1 MTEPCE
7 KSLEDRYA
15 DVMRLF
21 VKPLSGKFTMVPGDE
36 KKPYFDM
43 LCKQLGGF
51 EADTLELASTK
62 IAREVSGRRWPDYA
76 VAIAACKAVMGVKP
90 ARKRQDGER
99 YSLPTDAVMRILLA
113 DGREQ
118 TLEAC
123 NGDWISV
130 LFDFVKAKHRY
141 PSDREIE
148 GLIVEVQ
155 ARETRLKAQRV
166 EALKVL
172 YGEKASTERA
182 LPDRHPVQMMIN
194 AFAKRRMDLCDAVF
208 LEVYGCDVAT
218 LAADDGGQ
226 AYATA

>member
-1 MTEPCE
+1 MTELDE

-15 DVMRLF
+15 DVMHFF
-21 VKPLSGKFTMVPGDE
+21 VKPLSGKFTMVPGEE

-51 EADTLELASTK
+51 EAETLELASTK

-90 ARKRQDGER
+90 MRKRRDGRR

-113 DGREQ
+113 DGKAQ

-130 LFDFVKAKHRY
+130 LFDFVKSKHRF

-155 ARETRLKAQRV
+155 SREARLKTQRM

-172 YGEKASTERA
+172 YGETGCTERP

-194 AFAKRRMDLCDAVF
+194 AFAKRRMDLCNAVF

-226 AYATA
+226 TYATA